1 MKLSIIIPIGHKDQN
16 FELFDQLKNKF
27 KDHEIVVAS
36 SSQNIEAKKL
46 EERVDQ
52 FLTIENSTRA
62 KALNAG
68 ARAANNS
75 LLWFVHLDS
84 DLSLIDPSDFEKIDQ
99 EKVNTFLLK
108 FNDEKFKLN
117 SKGANF
123 RTKYLGLPF
132 GDQSFI
138 IHKHLFNFIGEYTV
152 GLYEGEDHE
161 FVWKAK
167 KIGIKINIIENFI
180 ISSNEKYISKPIS
193 QTLITLSKTVSQIL
207 KFRKQR
213 ATSVICHFI
222 KDPKSLKSKT
232 RLRKELTEKFV
243 NDLNEGLMEIVTD
256 NIKEIKSNKSIHQI
270 TVSEKIHKDYALEF
284 SKKTD
289 GLYLTTQEELGKS
302 MKEVVVF
309 NFKYF
314 QKIVIVG
321 SDIPF
326 LTAKDITDCLKVR
339 SAKNIFYPT
348 LDGGFCLLATSDNK
362 ILDVLDKIKYGT
374 DSVLENL
381 TKNISQLF
389 INNKFYQDIDV
400 KEDLPK
406 VYKALKEKVYSINTS
421 LKKLYKLLY
430 SNKKQFSE

>member
-1 MKLSIIIPIGHKDQN
+1 M
-16 FELFDQLKNKF
+16 
-27 KDHEIVVAS
+27 
-36 SSQNIEAKKL
+36 
-46 EERVDQ
+46 
-52 FLTIENSTRA
+52 
-62 KALNAG
+62 
-68 ARAANNS
+68 
-75 LLWFVHLDS
+75 
-84 DLSLIDPSDFEKIDQ
+84 
-99 EKVNTFLLK
+99 
-108 FNDEKFKLN
+108 
-117 SKGANF
+117 
-123 RTKYLGLPF
+123 
-132 GDQSFI
+132 
-138 IHKHLFNFIGEYTV
+138 FNFIGEYTV

-193 QTLITLSKTVSQIL
+193 QTLITFSKTVSQIL

-232 RLRKELTEKFV
+232 RLRKELTGMINTKDPKSYIEQF
-243 NDLNEGLMEIVTD
+243 D
-256 NIKEIKSNKSIHQI
+256 NIKEIKTNKSIHQI
-270 TVSEKIHKDYALEF
+270 TVSEKIHKDYAFEF

-314 QKIVIVG
+314 KKIVILVLY
-321 SDIPF
+321 IPF
-326 LTAKDITDCLKVR
+326 LTAKDITDSLKVR

-406 VYKALKEKVYSINTS
+406 VYKVLKEKNYSINATR
-421 LKKLYKLLY
+421 KKLYTLLY
-430 SNKKQFSE
+430 SNQKQFSE

>member
-27 KDHEIVVAS
+27 KDYEIVVAS

-46 EERVDQ
+46 DEHVDQ
-52 FLTIENSTRA
+52 FLIIENSTRA

-138 IHKHLFNFIGEYTV
+138 IHKKLFNFIGEYTV

-193 QTLITLSKTVSQIL
+193 QTLITFSKTVSQIL

-243 NDLNEGLMEIVTD
+243 NDLNEGLMGIVTD

-284 SKKTD
+284 SKITD
-289 GLYLTTQEELGKS
+289 GLYLTSQEELGKS
-302 MKEVVVF
+302 MKEVIAF

-406 VYKALKEKVYSINTS
+406 VYKVLKEKNYSINATR
-421 LKKLYKLLY
+421 KKLYTLLY
-430 SNKKQFSE
+430 SNQKQFSE